1 MAVIFEW
8 DGEKAR
14 RNLEKHGVSFEEALT
29 VFADPLARIL
39 DDEDHS
45 SAELREIIIGLSARA
60 RLLIVSFTERRE
72 DRIRIVSA
80 RKATAAER
88 REHEEGKAR

>member
-1 MAVIFEW
+1 MAFIFEW
-8 DGEKAR
+8 DRKKAR

-29 VFADPLARIL
+29 IIEDPLARIL

-45 SAELREIIIGLSARA
+45 SAEVREFIIGLSARE

-72 DRIRIVSA
+72 DLIRIVSA
-80 RKATAAER
+80 RKATAVER
-88 REHEEGKAR
+88 QEYEEGKAR